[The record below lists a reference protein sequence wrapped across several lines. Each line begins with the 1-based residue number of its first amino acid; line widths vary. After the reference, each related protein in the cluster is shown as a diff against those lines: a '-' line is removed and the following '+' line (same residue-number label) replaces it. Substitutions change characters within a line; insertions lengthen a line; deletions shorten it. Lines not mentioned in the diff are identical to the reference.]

1 MHSNPAMI
9 GRETQ
14 ELFGTATFDAT
25 EDGAWVT
32 TESLRVWVAEYD
44 GFLFGSGWH
53 RSHDEPG

>member
-1 MHSNPAMI
+1 MHSDPAMI

-32 TESLRVWVAEYD
+32 TEDTRVWVVSD
-44 GFLFGSGWH
+44 NGMTFGSGWH